1 MKTRLSLSLLA
12 VALGTAG
19 AVAQSA
25 PSAADTQASAEMR
38 QSQGSYW
45 SVCFGGSADKNPF
58 AMVKINTI
66 TSLSRQRYLL
76 NGTMSVWELVIDTT
90 GNNSIRIYYIDTPG
104 SKAGAAGDLA
114 SKMPGLSYARENMGL
129 NGAECV
135 TKTYPEST
143 HTHTVEYR
151 VLNLDALKRI
161 QKSLMRSMA
170 TGRGDTLMLPAEDCP
185 AS

>member
-1 MKTRLSLSLLA
+1 MKTCSSFALLVCA
-12 VALGTAG
+12 FGIATAAG
-19 AVAQSA
+19 QST
-25 PSAADTQASAEMR
+25 PSAADMKPSTEMKE
-38 QSQGSYW
+38 SQGLYW
-45 SVCFGGSADKNPF
+45 SVCFGGTADKNPF

-66 TSLSRQRYLL
+66 TSLTRQRYLL

-90 GNNSIRIYYIDTPG
+90 GNNSIRIYYIDSPG
-104 SKAGAAGDLA
+104 SKIGNTGDLS
-114 SKMPGLSYARENMGL
+114 SKMPGLSYAKEAMGL

-143 HTHTVEYR
+143 HSHTVEFR
-151 VLNLDALKRI
+151 VLSLEALKRI
-161 QKSLMRSMA
+161 QKSVMRSMA